1 MKCLCSG
8 EHARADRAI
17 RSSKSTET
25 MDVSAG
31 DCSGQTGAADQRIVD
46 TGNIEEAESS
56 LREGGCL
63 NYESTAGRM
72 EYNQGNIEAA
82 LHVFEG
88 IDIAALVPK
97 MKLSIASRAEPRKL
111 RARGSNSIMP
121 MSMHAVSLL
130 FEAIFLKAKSLGHL
144 GRFKEAA
151 QLCGTL
157 LDTVE
162 AALPKGLPENF
173 GVDCKLHDTLVR
185 AVELL
190 PELWKLAGFSQEAIS
205 SYRRALITY
214 WNLSAETV
222 AKIQKEFAIFL
233 LHGGCY
239 ANPPNLR
246 SQMDVS
252 FIPRNNFEEAILL
265 LMILLRKFA
274 LNKIEWDPTIIDHL
288 TFALCVCG
296 ELKALARQLE
306 EVLPRAMQRKERHYM
321 LALCYLGE
329 GDDMVALNLLKK
341 ILSARED
348 PNCLKSVLLAS
359 KICGENSAHAGE
371 GVLFARRALANL
383 GDGCDTIGSVAN
395 LLLGISL
402 SAHSRSSVS
411 DSQRLAWQ
419 YYKVI
424 YHLSLEN
431 AEQRKLDAAL
441 YYAKLLL
448 KLEAGSNIKSWVLLA
463 RVLSAKKCYLD
474 AADIVDA
481 ALEQTGMWGQGELL
495 QTKARIQMALGKLK
509 NAVETYT
516 QLLAILQ
523 LRSKSMGSGTNLI
536 MSDRN
541 LESETWYDL
550 ANIYSSISQW
560 NDAEVCLSKLKNI
573 SPLSALRWHATGQ
586 MYEAKGLHREALVA
600 YRNGLEIEH
609 AHVPSLVSTATVL
622 RKLGYQSMGTARGF
636 LGDALRLDRT
646 NHGAWF
652 NLGVLH
658 SSGSSRSAIEAAE
671 CFQAAALLEESAPVE
686 PFR

>member
-1 MKCLCSG
+1 
-8 EHARADRAI
+8 
-17 RSSKSTET
+17 
-25 MDVSAG
+25 
-31 DCSGQTGAADQRIVD
+31 
-46 TGNIEEAESS
+46 
-56 LREGGCL
+56 
-63 NYESTAGRM
+63 M

-130 FEAIFLKAKSLGHL
+130 FEAISSKQNHWASWK
-144 GRFKEAA
+144 
-151 QLCGTL
+151 LCGTL

-214 WNLSAETV
+214 GTSL
-222 AKIQKEFAIFL
+222 QRQL
-233 LHGGCY
+233 LCKSSK
-239 ANPPNLR
+239 PPF
-246 SQMDVS
+246 SMDVS

-288 TFALCVCG
+288 TFALC
-296 ELKALARQLE
+296 LE

-359 KICGENSAHAGE
+359 KIWSA
-371 GVLFARRALANL
+371 LARRALANL

-411 DSQRLAWQ
+411 DSQRPPGNPR
-419 YYKVI
+419 KCG
-424 YHLSLEN
+424 
-431 AEQRKLDAAL
+431 AEELDAAL